1 MHKALTILID
11 ALLTASEQ
19 ELELAKA
26 NREDDR
32 EFIIHMTV
40 AAICSRLAGTYIE
53 ARKALT

>member
-26 NREDDR
+26 ASPANDR
-32 EFIIHMTV
+32 DFIVHMTV
-40 AAICSRLAGTYIE
+40 SAICSRLAGTYME
-53 ARKALT
+53 VRKQL